1 MKLFTRSGM
10 QNRLFPK
17 LVLLLAI
24 CFGLVSCVS
33 TTPANTQL
41 ANSQVGKDKLVNSH
55 PWVAACKDWDDWDK
69 AGPPFQIFGNS
80 YYVGTCGISAVLITS
95 AQGHVL
101 IDGGT
106 VAGAQVI
113 ADNIRTLGFSIND
126 IKLLLHSHEHFDH
139 AAGFAKLQ
147 SLSGAKLLA
156 SAAAAPVLSTG
167 ITSELDP
174 QAGMHEPFPAAR
186 VDGIVESGR
195 EIAVG
200 DIRLIPTATP
210 GHSYGALSWQWESCQ
225 NEQCKNLVYADS
237 LSPVSR
243 DDYLFSDHP
252 DYVQSYQRG
261 LVDLAALDCDLL
273 LAPHP
278 SASKMR
284 ERLASPQG
292 LIDSSG
298 CRDYAEAVS
307 NRLAKRLAKEAEKAE
322 RPTTAK

>member
-1 MKLFTRSGM
+1 MILFMRSGM

-17 LVLLLAI
+17 LVLLLTI
-24 CFGLVSCVS
+24 CLGLVSCVS

-41 ANSQVGKDKLVNSH
+41 ANNHVVKDTLVDSH

-80 YYVGTCGISAVLITS
+80 YYVGTCGISAILITS

-106 VAGAQVI
+106 VAGARVI
-113 ADNIRTLGFSIND
+113 ANNVKKLGFSIAD
-126 IKLLLHSHEHFDH
+126 IEVLLHSHEHFDH

-167 ITSELDP
+167 ITSEFDP

-186 VDGIVESGR
+186 VDGIVESGI

-210 GHSYGALSWQWESCQ
+210 GHTYGALSWQWESCQ
-225 NEQCKNLVYADS
+225 DEQCKAMVYVDS

-243 DDYLFSDHP
+243 DDYFFSDHP
-252 DYVQSYQRG
+252 DYLQSYQQG
-261 LVDLAALDCDLL
+261 LVELAALDCDLM

-292 LIDSSG
+292 LIDSNG

-307 NRLAKRLAKEAEKAE
+307 NRLAKRLAKEADRAG
-322 RPTTAK
+322 RPVESE